1 MDVERVLFRY
11 PVFID
16 AAAQSLGVGFVG
28 TRGSTMSLMA
38 GRRVMSWSGGVM
50 RDINGAPDAT
60 DKRRS
65 LHSAEN
71 DVVVDEKDYITGYEF
86 VV

>member
-1 MDVERVLFRY
+1 
-11 PVFID
+11 
-16 AAAQSLGVGFVG
+16 
-28 TRGSTMSLMA
+28 MSLMA

-65 LHSAEN
+65 LHSAED
-71 DVVVDEKDYITGYEF
+71 DVLVDEKDYITGYEF